1 MSSIALT
8 VINRVT
14 RNRCVNRNQSWNIGK
29 AVIANPEECEIVA
42 SKVVL
47 AQAIEL
53 VLLSL
58 LWAFKKAVS
67 KSKLTR
73 NPCVGVRIARCPS
86 GHEVGIAIVA
96 GDLHEAVETRLRN
109 IGCSHVD

>member
-1 MSSIALT
+1 MSYVALT

-14 RNRCVNRNQSWNIGK
+14 RNGCVDRNQSWNIGK
-29 AVIANPEECEIVA
+29 AVIADSEECEIMA

-53 VLLSL
+53 VLLSVL
-58 LWAFKKAVS
+58 QAFKKAIS

-73 NPCVGVRIARCPS
+73 NPCVGVRIARRSS
-86 GHEVGIAIVA
+86 GQDVGIAIVA
-96 GDLHEAVETRLRN
+96 GELQEAVQTRLRN
-109 IGCSHVD
+109 IGRSYID